1 MKKSNKKQLLRLSI
15 VTAAIVFV
23 VCVITI
29 AAYAIITYDYTKDTL
44 TNNEENEAAEFFNDI
59 YDEISLHNMRCV
71 LILYCCNGC
80 GLHIVRLSFSF
91 RRQLPIRRTLDA

>member
-59 YDEISLHNMRCV
+59 YDEISLQGSYDYLNYFINHSHFSSDYYFS
-71 LILYCCNGC
+71 LLFLSIL
-80 GLHIVRLSFSF
+80 LH
-91 RRQLPIRRTLDA
+91 

>member
-1 MKKSNKKQLLRLSI
+1 MKKNNKKQLLRLSI

-44 TNNEENEAAEFFNDI
+44 TNNEENEAAEFLTIFMTKYPFKAVTI
-59 YDEISLHNMRCV
+59 ISI
-71 LILYCCNGC
+71 ILLTNT
-80 GLHIVRLSFSF
+80 IQAIS
-91 RRQLPIRRTLDA
+91 I